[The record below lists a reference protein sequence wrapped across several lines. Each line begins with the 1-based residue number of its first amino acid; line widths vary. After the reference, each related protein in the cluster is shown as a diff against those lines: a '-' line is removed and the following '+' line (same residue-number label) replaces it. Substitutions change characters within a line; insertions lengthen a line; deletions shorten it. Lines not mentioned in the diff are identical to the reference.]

1 MSRATGCFSVNAS
14 EAEKIVSERQRE
26 GWRIFRLPAHITSA
40 DEFFEG
46 VRRTLPLDPP
56 LHSNR
61 SWDALEDS
69 LWAGLHSLGESRIVM
84 VWPDAFEMEV
94 HSPKDFAIA
103 ENILSELPPSL
114 ADTKLTVGVPKQLLV
129 LRVV

>member
-1 MSRATGCFSVNAS
+1 MLKETGSFVVDAS

-40 DEFFEG
+40 DDFFEG
-46 VRRTLPLDPP
+46 IRRTLPLDPP

-61 SWDALEDS
+61 SWDALADS
-69 LWAGLHSLGESRIVM
+69 LWAGLHSLEESRIVM
-84 VWPDAFEMEV
+84 VWPDAVGMEV

-103 ENILSELPPSL
+103 EDILSALPSSL
-114 ADTKLTVGVPKQLLV
+114 ADTKLTVGAPKQLLV